1 MSEIAVHLLKSGA
14 PINALVGVPTITI
27 YRLDTGAAVVT
38 AAVLTDRTAAGL
50 YTYDFTIAIDG
61 INYSFLI
68 DADPTAINQVDTR
81 YWHGT
86 FNTDDLLTR
95 ELAEADQ
102 FFDESTGLLHF
113 YRKGTTVDLITA
125 KTVTGSNVGNDT
137 TIAQ

>member
-27 YRLDTGAAVVT
+27 YRLDTGAAVIT
-38 AAVLTDRTAAGL
+38 AAVLTDRTASGL

-81 YWHGT
+81 PKQISS
-86 FNTDDLLTR
+86 LTS
-95 ELAEADQ
+95 Q
-102 FFDESTGLLHF
+102 Q
-113 YRKGTTVDLITA
+113 
-125 KTVTGSNVGNDT
+125 GSCT
-137 TIAQ
+137 SIARVRRRI